1 MALKAQEAFWMRIR
15 DGETGIEEKIRIEI
29 TRMIR
34 GSDSAKRRE
43 VTGGLRLKEERAR
56 GVRRKIHGGCNF
68 QHTGIRVSSP
78 C

>member
-15 DGETGIEEKIRIEI
+15 DGETSIEEKIRIEI
-29 TRMIR
+29 TSMIR

-56 GVRRKIHGGCNF
+56 GVRRNF
-68 QHTGIRVSSP
+68 MEVVVSRIRVPESP